1 MTDIGLILTY
11 ILIVVAA
18 TACCISPLLKMKN
31 NPGEMKKMIIPLIGL
46 ALILGLSI
54 LIASSAVLPNYT
66 NSQGVL
72 ISTTSSKI
80 IGGCLITFY
89 ILSIIACVS
98 ILYSEFVYKFFKN
111 GKK

>member
-11 ILIVVAA
+11 VLIIVAA
-18 TACCISPLLKMKN
+18 AACCISPLLQMKN

-46 ALILGLSI
+46 SLILVVSI
-54 LIASSAVLPNYT
+54 LIASDEVLPNYT
-66 NSQGVL
+66 NTQGIL
-72 ISTTSSKI
+72 ISSISSKI

-89 ILSIIACVS
+89 ILSIIACTS
-98 ILYSEFVYKFFKN
+98 IVYSEFLYKFFKN